1 MAESA
6 TGIFQEVEFSQR
18 LAAFGC
24 NSKKTFFFA
33 LSHTSVW
40 NVTLQS
46 FSVIMHY
53 IWLHTTV
60 KKYNIKHFE
69 DERFSALNCLYPDI
83 IRFLLGDKK
92 EIMLLNEAQMTPLSN
107 KEAIYC
113 F

>member
-6 TGIFQEVEFSQR
+6 TGIFQEVEFSLR
-18 LAAFGC
+18 LAAFWLQFKKPIFLWFKSHISLKC
-24 NSKKTFFFA
+24 N
-33 LSHTSVW
+33 
-40 NVTLQS
+40 
-46 FSVIMHY
+46 
-53 IWLHTTV
+53 TTV
-60 KKYNIKHFE
+60 FFCTYDYITQFLFIDKYNIKHFE

-92 EIMLLNEAQMTPLSN
+92 EKMLLDETQMTPLST

>member
-24 NSKKTFFFA
+24 NSKNPFFFA

-53 IWLHTTV
+53 IWLHNTV
-60 KKYNIKHFE
+60 FFIDKYNIKHFE

-83 IRFLLGDKK
+83 IRKNAVKWGSDD
-92 EIMLLNEAQMTPLSN
+92 
-107 KEAIYC
+107 
-113 F
+113 